1 MDAES
6 IMKAV
11 KRELIR
17 AMLVRMQSIN
27 TSAAMSAFG
36 ASAPTKYD
44 DVEDKLNIAYVNR
57 SEAALAL
64 DIFKPKVPKGTELPV
79 IVIIH
84 GGGLFMGDRGQERPY
99 SRLLAHKGYLVF
111 SLEYR
116 LAPQATIGQ
125 QFDDV
130 CAGMD
135 RVGQMLVDY
144 DVDFSRIFLVAD
156 SAGAYLAAYVAAMH
170 DSVKLQNAIG
180 YKPSRMVFA
189 AVGFICGMFYPSK
202 MLKDQIFGDK
212 REDKVFPEI
221 HEPGISGDHQQF
233 AAGISGHKLR
243 RFPQQLFDPF
253 QQGAQ
258 SPWKA
263 VKAHVLRG

>member
-84 GGGLFMGDRGQERPY
+84 GGGLFMGDRGLDRPY

-116 LAPQATIGQ
+116 LAPQATIWE

-135 RVGQMLVDY
+135 HVGQMLVDY

-156 SAGAYLAAYVAAMH
+156 SSGAYLAAYVSAMR
-170 DSVKLQNAIG
+170 DSIKLQNAIG
-180 YKPSRMVFA
+180 HKPSRMGFA

-202 MLKDQIFGDK
+202 MLMDQVFGNR
-212 REDKVFPEI
+212 REDKEFLKFMDPENPEI
-221 HEPGISGDHQQF
+221 INNLPPAFLVIGPVF
-233 AAGISGHKLR
+233 KLI
-243 RFPQQLFDPF
+243 F
-253 QQGAQ
+253 
-258 SPWKA
+258 
-263 VKAHVLRG
+263 